1 MNDLKINRV
10 HDAMQ
15 WLMNGE
21 AFTHSQSINFLI
33 DKLGELTVT
42 LAFVNNQKA
51 IAKKIWNDLKV
62 KEYHNLIT
70 SSVANQSFF
79 APSLAKDYISAKCS
93 KEQYD
98 YDLCDRCSAT
108 ITHTLD
114 SLVTAISALKEEMK
128 QNLYQQ
134 IKA

>member
-1 MNDLKINRV
+1 MNELKINRV
-10 HDAMQ
+10 EDAMK

-51 IAKKIWNDLKV
+51 IAKKVWNDLKV
-62 KEYHNLIT
+62 KEYHTLIT